1 MRRLGVY
8 GENLPTK
15 KERSVTPADFSIAGL
30 YGSFNRKFNK
40 PFRFRNTQEALAVLG
55 EQTNP
60 ADYGW
65 DALNGFFANL
75 RGQSG
80 SIIVCSYPGIGAA
93 QAHEEVSHQGA
104 PLMNFRAAYQGAPE
118 YGKRA
123 NRIAFEIKNGSSFT
137 TAILEADGN
146 RIALESV
153 TGIRRGDVVSLGVP
167 STLITHTILD
177 KITTQAQIAVHTVQ
191 KLLLKTLK
199 MDDVSRFEVG
209 TVSINGTDYTVTAID
224 GVYLVLDDITGI
236 TAGDEVRRLISHTVV
251 SVDGAVTLTM
261 DSADG
266 WAAGDELVIN
276 GAVHIIAGITG
287 DQVTIDDTSGIAV
300 GDTAEATISHT
311 IQAVYDKAAEFDSLA
326 DWAVGYAITF
336 PNAVHSITGIDGLLV
351 TFDDMTA
358 VAVGEP
364 GSYTITPEAY
374 QIQVDTAEDI
384 YAGDTV
390 LGQTVI
396 EVDGVLLKVADFSGI
411 FIGDTFTTGNPAS
424 RQYSKVTD
432 VNESNAAIQIQD
444 SFSSAS
450 LSGTLEVVAYQV
462 KTYFRN
468 DKGVVAEIDKDL
480 GKRWLTL
487 NADDADR
494 YLPAVFKQS
503 SYLDVEQIGD
513 SPVGALAD
521 VPLTYLSG
529 GTDGARPATIDQF
542 RAVWRL
548 MDTQPF
554 RMVAAVETSR
564 SDVQKSLEEY
574 CFSREDNPIVIYTG
588 EFGMSR
594 KEQVLE
600 AGQGFQRSNEVD
612 AVFVHNWLG
621 VSDPFASSPSA
632 PRRFVPPAGHIM
644 GQWIR
649 AIGLYGIHCIPA
661 RKNLELAGASEAAGY
676 PAASDFDRT
685 DLADAGVNV
694 IQNMPGRG
702 LVVRNFFTPST
713 APEFRF
719 ANAVIMRN
727 FIKVSMV
734 DALQESENTPNT
746 IANVRE
752 DRMKGCQFMHKLWL
766 RGSAGNA
773 PEGET
778 FGQYE
783 KDDGNV
789 SSEEDAYEIIADAS
803 NNSVSQLQAGERN
816 MDIWFM
822 FPAPAGSIKVGVGL
836 MYKVN

>member
-1 MRRLGVY
+1 VY

-30 YGSFNRKFNK
+30 YGSFNRKFYK
-40 PFRFRNTQEALAVLG
+40 PFRFRNTQEALEVLG

-93 QAHEEVSHQGA
+93 QAHAEASHQGN
-104 PLMNFRAAYQGAPE
+104 PLLTFRAGYQGEPE

-123 NRIAFEIKNGSSFT
+123 NRIAFEIKNGSAFT
-137 TAILEADGN
+137 TPILSVTGN
-146 RIALESV
+146 SITLESV
-153 TGIRRGDVVSLGVP
+153 AGIRRGDVVSLGVP
-167 STLITHTILD
+167 STLITHTVLD
-177 KITTQAQIAVHTVQ
+177 KLTTPAQIAAHTVQ
-191 KLLLKTLK
+191 KLLIKTLA
-199 MDDVSRFEVG
+199 MDDVSRFESG
-209 TVSINGTDYTVTAID
+209 TTVRINGTDYTVTAID
-224 GVYLVLDDITGI
+224 GGFLELDDITGVNPGDAVERSI
-236 TAGDEVRRLISHTVV
+236 THDVA
-251 SVDGAVTLTM
+251 SVDDATTLTM
-261 DSADG
+261 DSVDD
-266 WAAGDELVIN
+266 WVVGDEIAIN
-276 GAVHIIAGITG
+276 GGLHVIASIAG
-287 DQVTIDDTSGIAV
+287 DQVTIDDTTGITA
-300 GDTAEATISHT
+300 GDTGTVSIAHT
-311 IQAVYDKAAEFDSLA
+311 VQAVYDNAGEFDSVA
-326 DWAVGYAITF
+326 DWAVGDAVTF
-336 PNAVHSITGIDGLLV
+336 SAGVHTITGIDGLIV

-358 VAVGEP
+358 VAVGEL
-364 GSYTITPEAY
+364 GSYTISPEEY
-374 QIQVDTAEDI
+374 QLQVDTAEDI

-411 FIGDTFTTGNPAS
+411 FIGDTFTTGNPAY
-424 RQYSKVTD
+424 REFSKVTD
-432 VNESNAAIQIQD
+432 VNESNGTVQIQD
-444 SFSSAS
+444 TFAS
-450 LSGTLEVVAYQV
+450 LGGELEVTAYQV

-494 YLPAVFKQS
+494 YMPSVFRQS
-503 SYLDVEQIGD
+503 SYLSIEQIGEA
-513 SPVGALAD
+513 PIGAVDD
-521 VPLTYLSG
+521 VPITYLAG
-529 GTDGARPATIDQF
+529 GLDGAVPSTLDHF
-542 RAVWRL
+542 RAIWNL
-548 MDTQPF
+548 MDNQTF

-564 SDVQKSLEEY
+564 NDIQKSLEEY
-574 CFSREDNPIVIYTG
+574 CFNREDNPIVMYTG
-588 EFGMSR
+588 EFAMSR
-594 KEQVLE
+594 KERVLE

-621 VSDPFASSPSA
+621 VADPFASSPSA
-632 PRRFVPPAGHIM
+632 PRRFVPPAGHLM
-644 GQWIR
+644 GLWVR

-661 RKNLELAGASEAAGY
+661 RKNLELTGASETAGY

-685 DLADAGVNV
+685 DLAEAGVNV
-694 IQNMPGRG
+694 IQNIPGRG

-766 RGSAGNA
+766 RGSSGTA

-783 KDDGNV
+783 KDDGTV
-789 SSEEDAYEIIADAS
+789 SAEEDAYEIVADAS